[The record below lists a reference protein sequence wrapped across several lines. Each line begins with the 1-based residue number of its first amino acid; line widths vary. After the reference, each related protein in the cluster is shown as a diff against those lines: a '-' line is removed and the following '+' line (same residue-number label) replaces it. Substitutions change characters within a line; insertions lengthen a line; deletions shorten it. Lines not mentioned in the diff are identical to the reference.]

1 MPSSTES
8 ASDQAAS
15 THALE
20 DAADPR
26 RWWCL
31 VAISLATFMSY
42 LDTNIVSIAI
52 PTIQR
57 SLHLS
62 VAGLEWTVSSYLLTL
77 AGLLLAGGRLADAY
91 GRRLLFTVGM
101 AIFTASSLAAGLAG
115 SGSVLIA
122 SRAVQGIGAAMLT
135 PATLAIIMAAFTDL
149 RERATAI
156 GVWTA
161 SAAMGLAIGPVAG
174 GLISQNLHWGWIFL
188 INVPVGV
195 LTLAITRRAV
205 RESKAPSASRGLD
218 VAGLITS
225 AVSLFALTYA
235 LIEGSSAGWTSAQII
250 AAFAIAAAAAAI
262 FITVQARTA
271 EPMVDLAMFRIR
283 QFSGGTGTQMIWA
296 FGALGIYFF
305 TSIYLQDILGFSPT
319 KAGLLFVPMAIA
331 LAVFAGASGPA
342 EKLIGGHRTVALG
355 LAMMLAGTVLI
366 LTHSVHASFSSLLPI
381 VLLLGAGLGLLNV
394 PLTSLVLA
402 ATPQARAGIASALL
416 NDSRE
421 VAGLL
426 GITVIGAVLRSK
438 QDSALRAGSS
448 PVHAFVEGYHSGV
461 WVTIAVLG
469 LGVVVSYVT
478 LRPARNP
485 AVPAGQSQPMSG
497 G

>member
-1 MPSSTES
+1 
-8 ASDQAAS
+8 
-15 THALE
+15 
-20 DAADPR
+20 
-26 RWWCL
+26 L
-31 VAISLATFMSY
+31 VAVSLATFMGY
-42 LDTNIVSIAI
+42 LDTNVVSIAM

-62 VAGLEWTVSSYLLTL
+62 VAGLEWTVSSYLLAL
-77 AGLLLAGGRLADAY
+77 ASLVLVGGRLADAY

-101 AIFTASSLAAGLAG
+101 AIFTASSLTAGLAG

-122 SRAVQGIGAAMLT
+122 SRAVQGIGAAMLE

-156 GVWTA
+156 GIWTA
-161 SAAMGLAIGPVAG
+161 CGAMGLAIGPVAA

-195 LTLAITRRAV
+195 LTLAITGRAV

-225 AVSLFALTYA
+225 AVFLFALTYA
-235 LIEGSSAGWTSAQII
+235 LIEGNSAGWTSAQII
-250 AAFAIAAAAAAI
+250 AAFAIAAVAAAI
-262 FITVQARTA
+262 FITVEARIA
-271 EPMVDLAMFRIR
+271 EPMVDLTMFRVR
-283 QFSGGTGTQMIWA
+283 QFSGGIGTQMIWN
-296 FGALGIYFF
+296 FGAVGIYFY
-305 TSIYLQDILGFSPT
+305 TSIYLQDIVGFSPT
-319 KAGLLFVPMAIA
+319 KAGLLFTPLAIA
-331 LAVFAGASGPA
+331 LAVFACASA
-342 EKLIGGHRTVALG
+342 SAAKLIGNHRTVALA
-355 LAMMLAGTVLI
+355 LAMMLAGVALI
-366 LTHSVHASFSSLLPI
+366 LPYSVHASFFSLQPV
-381 VLLLGAGLGLLNV
+381 VLLIGAGMGLVSV
-394 PLTSLVLA
+394 PQTTSVLA
-402 ATPQARAGIASALL
+402 ATPQARAGIVSALL
-416 NDSRE
+416 NDSGQ

-426 GITVIGAVLRSK
+426 GITVIGAVLRST

-461 WVTIAVLG
+461 WVTIAMLG
-469 LGVVVSYVT
+469 LGMVVSYVT

-485 AVPAGQSQPMSG
+485 AVPAGQPQPMSG